1 MIRRGLALLLAI
13 VALGGAGTALASGPS
28 IHVRPHRVHAG
39 DRVHVFGSAGG
50 CPQGDRVTLLSRAF
64 RHRHEFAGVPA
75 VFATVR
81 ADGSYSV
88 RPRIPARRAPRR
100 YTISGRCGGG
110 NLGVQNSVRVL
121 R

>member
-1 MIRRGLALLLAI
+1 MTRPAAITLLVSA
-13 VALGGAGTALASGPS
+13 ALAAPGVASAAGPS
-28 IHVRPHRVHAG
+28 IHVHPHRVHAG
-39 DRVHVFGSAGG
+39 ARVHVFGSAGG
-50 CPQGDRVTLLSRAF
+50 CPHGDRVTLLSRAF

-110 NLGVQNSVRVL
+110 NLGVQNFVRVL